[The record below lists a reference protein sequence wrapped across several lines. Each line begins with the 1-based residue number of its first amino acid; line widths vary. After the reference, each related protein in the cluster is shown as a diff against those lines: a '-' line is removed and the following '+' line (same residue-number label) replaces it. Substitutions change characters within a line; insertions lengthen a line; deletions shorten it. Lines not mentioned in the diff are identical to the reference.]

1 MFNVTVI
8 KLKDIIKIIA
18 IILIAYILGKFI
30 FKNVQIKNKFNQ
42 SISINMNNII
52 KLGFDTESCIF
63 ECISEEADREILE
76 DREADIKD
84 TSTEKILSI
93 GSNLFEI
100 KESEQNV
107 GQEAQNITEIEN
119 QSANTNSEETKEPEK
134 QEIQEHY
141 ETQVVT
147 QNPIA
152 EKYNKEYNGVKIKN
166 ETSYEITDDMLN
178 SNDLNINTK
187 NIIIFHTH
195 TCESYTQTENYK
207 YELSRKL

>member
-8 KLKDIIKIIA
+8 RLKDIIKIIA

-52 KLGFDTESCIF
+52 KLGFDTESSIF
-63 ECISEEADREILE
+63 KCISEEADRGILE
-76 DREADIKD
+76 DGEADIKD

-107 GQEAQNITEIEN
+107 GQEAQNINEIESQN
-119 QSANTNSEETKEPEK
+119 TNTNSEETKEPEK

-207 YELSRKL
+207 YEPSRKL